1 MDAVPWGVAVADR
14 QPDDVLVELVRS
26 GDAAGE
32 PVYPRP
38 VTAGADDV
46 AVALT
51 RAELGEVLDGLA
63 PTATGRATLVAV
75 SGRDGMGKSDV
86 LSALSR
92 RASTRDEAATVLA
105 ARAAPWESTRELALL
120 QQVAPGVEAVRGRD
134 PFEVAEHV
142 VRAWTA
148 AAKDAGL
155 LVLLDDADRADPAS
169 LQALATTVRHHRDLP
184 VLVVATLNPD
194 RPSETGGL
202 LSAMA
207 DVRLSLGPVGV
218 EEATHIAARAGVAL
232 HASLAEHLVRH
243 TSGRPGRIVALLDT
257 EPRDTWRGA
266 MPALPATAVVRRQVE
281 EALTGL
287 DTEARA
293 LVESVAV
300 LDEAV
305 PVPLAAA
312 VAGVSDPLATIDPA
326 ERAGL
331 LRRRR
336 TPTSADLEV
345 VDPMTAAAVR
355 SLMGPAREA
364 ELHRRAAEH
373 LSDDARRLLHAA
385 RALTVPDDDLA
396 RQLHGLAAFRAG
408 EGAWAVAAELYQ
420 AASRT
425 SVGAHDREERLLL
438 AVDALV
444 GAGDVP
450 AASSYLAEVE
460 SLRETGMRNAVLG
473 YLAILRGRRAEAQ
486 SRLERAWQLESG
498 ERHPTVAA
506 SIAHRH
512 VLHHLSRCEGAD
524 LVAWADRT
532 VELVGADHP
541 TAVEAQAI
549 RGLGLGSTGQL
560 EEALE
565 NYRSLWSH
573 ASRGAVGQRVQM
585 GAGWL
590 HLAADE
596 VDAARAQLSTAV
608 PTDYLGGSTRISLWA
623 RAWLA
628 RTYFVS
634 GDWDLALREAQAGLG
649 LADRSGIALLRP
661 LLQWT
666 VTQVHALRGTHDP
679 VGDAVPTTSP
689 SDYEIMRVPAC
700 LARAALGEARADY
713 AAVLSA
719 LAPLTRGDVSPDV
732 AEPGFWP
739 WPDVFANALVM
750 EGRLA
755 EADAFLDVHETRAQ
769 ERGHLSAQARL
780 GYPRGRLLGA
790 TGDLVAARRQFE
802 ASLEMLETLPLVY
815 DRARVNFAYGQ
826 TLRRAGKRRE
836 ADTVITAA
844 REDWASLGAVTY
856 VRRCDRE
863 LKAGGVGGTQRERP
877 DEALTPQEQAVAGL
891 VARGLTNR
899 EVAAE
904 LFLSVKTVQ
913 FHLTHVYAKLGVR
926 SRSELAALGPD
937 LGEAG
942 PA

>member
-1 MDAVPWGVAVADR
+1 MGQAPT
-14 QPDDVLVELVRS
+14 DDLVEVLRP
-26 GDAAGE
+26 GDHPE
-32 PVYPRP
+32 VPVYSRP
-38 VTAGADDV
+38 VTPGADDV
-46 AVALT
+46 APTLT
-51 RAELGEVLDGLA
+51 RAELGDALDALL
-63 PTATGRATLVAV
+63 PTATGRAILVVV
-75 SGRDGMGKSDV
+75 SGRDGMGKSELVTATARRWSARDEPPVV
-86 LSALSR
+86 LSA
-92 RASTRDEAATVLA
+92 RAASWEAAHD
-105 ARAAPWESTRELALL
+105 LALL
-120 QQVAPGVEAVRGRD
+120 QQVAPGVEEVWGGD
-134 PFEVAEHV
+134 PFE
-142 VRAWTA
+142 A
-148 AAKDAGL
+148 AAHVARSWVGTAGDAGL
-155 LVLLDDADRADPAS
+155 VVLLDDADSADPPS
-169 LQALATTVRHHRDLP
+169 VQVLATTVRHHRDLP
-184 VLVVATLNPD
+184 VLVVATTNPD
-194 RPSETGGL
+194 RPTESGRL
-202 LSAMA
+202 LAAMA
-207 DVRLSLGPVGV
+207 DVRMVLAPVGV
-218 EEATHIAARAGVAL
+218 EEATQVASRAGVAL
-232 HASLAEHLVRH
+232 HASLAEHLVHH
-243 TSGRPGRIVALLDT
+243 TGGRPGRIVDLLDT
-257 EPRDTWRGA
+257 EPRDTWRGSV
-266 MPALPATAVVRRQVE
+266 PTLSATALVRRQVE
-281 EALTGL
+281 QAIADL
-287 DTEARA
+287 DPEARA
-293 LVESVAV
+293 LVEAVAV
-300 LDEAV
+300 LDGAA

-312 VAGVSDPLATIDPA
+312 VADISDPLATIDPA

-331 LRRRR
+331 LRRRH
-336 TPTSADLEV
+336 TPTSTDLEV
-345 VDPMTAAAVR
+345 TDPMTAAAVLR
-355 SLMGPAREA
+355 LMGPAREA
-364 ELHRRAAEH
+364 ELHRRASEQV
-373 LSDDARRLLHAA
+373 SDDARRLLHAA
-385 RALTVPDDDLA
+385 QALFVPDDDLA
-396 RQLHGLAAFRAG
+396 RELHALASSRAG
-408 EGAWAVAAELYQ
+408 EGAWAVAARLYQ
-420 AASRT
+420 AASRA
-425 SVGAHDREERLLL
+425 SVDATAREERLLL

-473 YLAILRGRRAEAQ
+473 YLAILRGRRVEAQ
-486 SRLERAWQLESG
+486 SRLDRAWQLESTG
-498 ERHPTVAA
+498 RHPTVAA

-512 VLHHLSRCEGAD
+512 VLHHLARCEGAD

-532 VELVGADHP
+532 VELVGPDHP

-565 NYRSLWSH
+565 NYRSLWGH

-590 HLAADE
+590 HLAADD
-596 VDAARAQLSTAV
+596 VDSARAQLSTAV

-634 GDWDLALREAQAGLG
+634 GDWDLALREAQVGLR

-679 VGDAVPTTSP
+679 VRDAVPATSP

-713 AAVLSA
+713 AAVLAA
-719 LAPLTRGDVSPDV
+719 LAPLTRDDVSPDV

-755 EADAFLDVHETRAQ
+755 DADAFLLVHEARAT

-790 TGDLVAARRQFE
+790 GGDLVAARRRFE
-802 ASLEMLETLPLVY
+802 TSLEMLESLPLVY

-836 ADTVITAA
+836 ADAVITAA
-844 REDWASLGAVTY
+844 REDWASLGAVAY

-863 LKAGGVGGTQRERP
+863 LKAGGVAGTTRARP
-877 DEALTPQEQAVAGL
+877 AEALTPQEQAVAAL
-891 VARGLTNR
+891 VSEGATNR
-899 EVAAE
+899 EAAAE

-913 FHLTHVYAKLGVR
+913 FHLTRVYAKLGVR
-926 SRSELAALGPD
+926 SRSALAALALD
-937 LGEAG
+937 LGDGEEQ
-942 PA
+942 